1 MTIALDTNVA
11 IDLLRRRSLL
21 VRQRFVQAL
30 SDRRPMLIS
39 LIVFH
44 ELRYGLAVSPR
55 PTAHRAQLD
64 FLLKDLE
71 IEPLSE
77 RDVVTAAEI
86 RARLRQPGK
95 GIGPYDSLIAGQA
108 LNRGWTLVTA
118 NTREFARV
126 EGLILEDWTLP
137 AP

>member
-1 MTIALDTNVA
+1 LTIALDTNVV

-21 VRQRFVQAL
+21 VRQRFLQASAREPL
-30 SDRRPMLIS
+30 LIS

-44 ELRYGLAVSPR
+44 ELRYGVAASPR
-55 PTAHRAQLD
+55 PAAHRAQLD
-64 FLLKDLE
+64 FLLKQLK

-77 RDVVTAAEI
+77 KDVIAAAEI
-86 RARLRQPGK
+86 RARLKAPGR

-118 NTREFARV
+118 NTREFERV
-126 EGLILEDWTLP
+126 EGLNIEDWALP
-137 AP
+137 AT